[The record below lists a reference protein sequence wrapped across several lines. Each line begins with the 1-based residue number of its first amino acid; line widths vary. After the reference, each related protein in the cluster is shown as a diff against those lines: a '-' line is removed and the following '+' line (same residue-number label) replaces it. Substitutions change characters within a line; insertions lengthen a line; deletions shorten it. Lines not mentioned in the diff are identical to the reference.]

1 MPADILATDTLFPE
15 LNGKETTDQKFEMV
29 TDYLWLLREQLT
41 FALTNLGVA
50 NFNASQL
57 QKLGNTLSEPFAVMI
72 AEQDKKFAA
81 FQVTIDGINGTIS
94 NLDET
99 FMKQTDFS
107 VTSNGV
113 KVTIGE
119 TTSELAS
126 VSKLTSTA
134 NSLNSTITSVRS
146 TANTAKSTADSAK
159 STADSA
165 KSTADNVSNNY
176 ISKSSATQTAS
187 GFDLEVMNS
196 TGAFARASLTANG
209 LTLRNNSGTTVL
221 SADTSGNLTVTGT
234 ITGSEIYGSTLY
246 TCLSTEVNYLSHLR
260 LSGNSLYS
268 YQGNTLNGL
277 SLTTGVDSTGFHG
290 LGGYYENYLCGFI
303 TCDSRGMN
311 VVAKTAVTS
320 DDVWLGGYLNLQS
333 MNYSGYGSASLQLV
347 SFTDTTAIFA
357 SATSIYLDGSVY
369 INGVPFQ
376 PA

>member
-15 LNGKETTDQKFEMV
+15 LNGKETVDQKFEMV

-57 QKLGNTLSEPFAVMI
+57 AKLGNTLTEPFAVMI
-72 AEQDKKFAA
+72 AEQDKKFAD
-81 FQVTIDGINGTIS
+81 FQVTIDGINSTIS
-94 NLDET
+94 ELDET

-107 VTSNGV
+107 VTANGV
-113 KVTIGE
+113 SVTIGE

-159 STADSA
+159 STAD
-165 KSTADNVSNNY
+165 TVSNNY
-176 ISKSSATQTAS
+176 ISKSSATQTSS

-196 TGAFARASLTANG
+196 SGSFARASLTASG

-234 ITGSEIYGSTLY
+234 ITGSTIKGSEIYGTTLY
-246 TCLSTEVNYLSHLR
+246 TCLPTEVNYLSHLR
-260 LSGNSLYS
+260 LSGDSLYS

-277 SLTTGVDSTGFHG
+277 SLATGIDSTGFHA
-290 LGGYYENYLCGFI
+290 LGGYYDGYLCGYI
-303 TCDSRGMN
+303 TCDSRGLLVN
-311 VVAKTAVTS
+311 ALSALNNNG
-320 DDVWLGGYLNLQS
+320 VWLGGSLRLQAVS
-333 MNYSGYGSASLQLV
+333 AGGYGGAYIDLSAFADASP
-347 SFTDTTAIFA
+347 AIFV
-357 SATSIYLDGSVY
+357 SSPSIYLDGSVY
-369 INGVPFQ
+369 INGVYFQ
-376 PA
+376 PS

>member
-221 SADTSGNLTVTGT
+221 SADTSGNLKVTGT
-234 ITGSEIYGSTLY
+234 ITGSEIYGSTFTTLASSNASTSGYYATMSGSGLELY
-246 TCLSTEVNYLSHLR
+246 RGGL
-260 LSGNSLYS
+260 LSGVRLPFSESAAGTGDSSLELWYSGSLYGWFGYDIYS
-268 YQGNTLNGL
+268 GSVAIGSLNQLNLFSSLGL
-277 SLTTGVDSTGFHG
+277 SIRAN
-290 LGGYYENYLCGFI
+290 EI
-303 TCDSRGMN
+303 TII
-311 VVAKTAVTS
+311 
-320 DDVWLGGYLNLQS
+320 
-333 MNYSGYGSASLQLV
+333 GSL
-347 SFTDTTAIFA
+347 
-357 SATSIYLDGSVY
+357 Y
-369 INGVPFQ
+369 INGVYFQ

>member
-72 AEQDKKFAA
+72 AEQDRKFAA
-81 FQVTIDGINGTIS
+81 FQVTIDSISGTIS

-113 KVTIGE
+113 EVTIGE
-119 TTSELAS
+119 TTRELAS
-126 VSKLTSTA
+126 VLKLTSTA

-159 STADSA
+159 STAEDALDSVDD
-165 KSTADNVSNNY
+165 K

-221 SADTSGNLTVTGT
+221 SADTSGNLKVTGT
-234 ITGSEIYGSTLY
+234 ITGSEIYGSTFTTLASPNASTSGYYATMSGSGLELY
-246 TCLSTEVNYLSHLR
+246 RSGR
-260 LSGNSLYS
+260 LSGIRLPFSESAAGTGSSSLEVWYEGTLFGWMG
-268 YQGNTLNGL
+268 YDVNAGNVALVSENQLNIVGAYGL
-277 SLTTGVDSTGFHG
+277 SIRSN
-290 LGGYYENYLCGFI
+290 EI
-303 TCDSRGMN
+303 TI
-311 VVAKTAVTS
+311 
-320 DDVWLGGYLNLQS
+320 
-333 MNYSGYGSASLQLV
+333 YGAL
-347 SFTDTTAIFA
+347 
-357 SATSIYLDGSVY
+357 Y
-369 INGVPFQ
+369 INGVYFQ

>member
-41 FALTNLGVA
+41 FALTNLGMA

-57 QKLGNTLSEPFAVMI
+57 QKLGNTLTEPFAVMLT
-72 AEQDKKFAA
+72 EQDKKFAA

-94 NLDET
+94 SLDET

-113 KVTIGE
+113 KVTIGN

-146 TANTAKSTADSAK
+146 TANTAKSTAE
-159 STADSA
+159 SA

-221 SADTSGNLTVTGT
+221 SADTSGNLKVTGT
-234 ITGSEIYGSTLY
+234 ITGSEIYGSTFTTLASSNA
-246 TCLSTEVNYLSHLR
+246 STGGYYAT
-260 LSGNSLYS
+260 LSGSGLELYRDGHLSGVRLPFGESAAGTGDSSLELWYS
-268 YQGNTLNGL
+268 GSLCAWFGYDIYSGSVAVGSLNQLNLFASNGL
-277 SLTTGVDSTGFHG
+277 SIRAND
-290 LGGYYENYLCGFI
+290 I
-303 TCDSRGMN
+303 TII
-311 VVAKTAVTS
+311 
-320 DDVWLGGYLNLQS
+320 
-333 MNYSGYGSASLQLV
+333 GSL
-347 SFTDTTAIFA
+347 
-357 SATSIYLDGSVY
+357 Y
-369 INGVPFQ
+369 INGVYFQ